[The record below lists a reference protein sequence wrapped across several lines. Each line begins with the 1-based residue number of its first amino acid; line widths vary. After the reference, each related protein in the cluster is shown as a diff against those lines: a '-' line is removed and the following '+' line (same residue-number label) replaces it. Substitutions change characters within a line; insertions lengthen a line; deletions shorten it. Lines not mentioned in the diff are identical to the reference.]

1 MGMAIGG
8 VNPYVNT
15 YNAIERSSYSAAQKI
30 TTGSN
35 YPNVSQGASEYA
47 IGARL
52 ASNIGATSQSVQNT
66 QNLSSMLKTAESAT
80 GNTIKA
86 LSTLKEHL
94 IGAANDTNG
103 SLDRAALQKQINQ
116 IVAQIDSNARVQ
128 YNGKNL
134 LDGSRNSLTLSGID
148 GLENFQV
155 GDLRSQVLGLTDK
168 DGNVTIDVSTIDAA
182 NASLKIVDSAST
194 KAGEILDSLHFMQD
208 YVIDGLS
215 FGEAIDEATTQ
226 GAQLQRL
233 EFQQANYV
241 TMEENQLAA
250 QSNSTDS
257 DIAKQVANLK
267 SSQTQEQLALF
278 GMKMFNQNRANI
290 LGLLP

>member
-1 MGMAIGG
+1 MAMTLGG
-8 VNPYVNT
+8 VNPYVSA
-15 YNAIERSSYSAAQKI
+15 YNGIDRSSQITAQRI
-30 TTGSN
+30 TTGVN
-35 YPNVSQGASEYA
+35 HPTAAQGASEYA

-66 QNLSSMLKTAESAT
+66 QNFSAMLKTAEGAT

-86 LSTLKEHL
+86 LTTLKQHL

-103 SLDRAALQKQINQ
+103 SLDRAALQKEINQ
-116 IVAQIDSNARVQ
+116 IVAQIDSNAYVQ
-128 YNGKNL
+128 YNGRNL
-134 LDGSRNSLTLSGID
+134 LDGSRNSLALSGTD
-148 GLENFQV
+148 GLESFKV
-155 GDLRSQVLGLTDK
+155 GDLRSQILGLTDK
-168 DGNVTIDVSTIDAA
+168 DGNVTIDVSTVDAA

-215 FGEAIDEATTQ
+215 FDTALDEATTQ

-233 EFQQANYV
+233 EYQQANYT

-250 QSNSTDS
+250 QANSDA
-257 DIAKQVANLK
+257 DIAKQVADLK
-267 SSQTQEQLALF
+267 SQQTQEQLALF
-278 GMKMFNQNRANI
+278 AMNVFNHNRANV
-290 LGLLP
+290 LSLLP

>member
-1 MGMAIGG
+1 MAMTLGG
-8 VNPYVNT
+8 VNPYVSA
-15 YNAIERSSYSAAQKI
+15 YNGIDRSSQLTAQRI
-30 TTGSN
+30 TTGVN
-35 YPNVSQGASEYA
+35 HPTAAQGASEYA

-52 ASNIGATSQSVQNT
+52 ASNIGGTSQSVQNT
-66 QNLSSMLKTAESAT
+66 QNFSAMLKTAEGAT

-86 LSTLKEHL
+86 LTTLKQHL
-94 IGAANDTNG
+94 INAANDTNG
-103 SLDRAALQKQINQ
+103 SLDRAALQKEINQ
-116 IVAQIDSNARVQ
+116 IVAQIDSNAYVQ
-128 YNGKNL
+128 YNGRNL
-134 LDGSRNSLTLSGID
+134 LDGSRNSLALSGID
-148 GLENFQV
+148 GLESFKV
-155 GDLRSQVLGLTDK
+155 GDLRSQILGLTDK